1 MSHGSTRT
9 TPTSFAV
16 RETVG
21 VVGNTV
27 NGDAVRDGTEAGA
40 GRTEQTRANI
50 AALGVDINRLAKTYP
65 VEVWA
70 ACVKLI
76 AADVFA
82 GVDEI
87 EAQRRLGNRRID
99 VAARSL
105 KGRVLFALSRRL
117 PPQRAL
123 AKYVAGLRAGASYI
137 DTRCDVLGAN
147 HYRVW
152 VNDVSDMPG
161 FFMGMIEGGARHA
174 TRRTDPIR
182 IESRDGASCTY
193 VIGSP

>member
-1 MSHGSTRT
+1 MS
-9 TPTSFAV
+9 
-16 RETVG
+16 
-21 VVGNTV
+21 
-27 NGDAVRDGTEAGA
+27 
-40 GRTEQTRANI
+40 EQTRSKI
-50 AALGVDINRLAKTYP
+50 AALGVDVGKLAKTYP

-82 GVDEI
+82 GLDEV
-87 EAQRRLGNRRID
+87 EAQRKLGNLRID

-123 AKYVAGLRAGASYI
+123 ERYVTGLRAGASYV
-137 DTRCDVLGAN
+137 DTRFEVLGAN
-147 HYRVW
+147 RYRVW
-152 VNDVSDMPG
+152 VNDVTDLPG

-174 TRRTDPIR
+174 TKRTDPIR

-193 VIGSP
+193 MIGA

>member
-1 MSHGSTRT
+1 
-9 TPTSFAV
+9 V
-16 RETVG
+16 R

-27 NGDAVRDGTEAGA
+27 NGDAVRDVTKAGA
-40 GRTEQTRANI
+40 AMTEQTRAQI
-50 AALGVDINRLAKTYP
+50 AALGVDLDRLARTYP
-65 VEVWA
+65 VAVWA

-82 GVDEI
+82 GLDEI
-87 EAQRRLGNRRID
+87 EAQRKLGNLRID
-99 VAARSL
+99 VAARGL

-123 AKYVAGLRAGASYI
+123 EKYVAGLRAGASYI
-137 DTRCDVLGAN
+137 DTRFEILGAH

-152 VNDVSDMPG
+152 VNDVTDMPG

-174 TRRTDPIR
+174 TRRGDPIR

-193 VIGSP
+193 VIRPPNA